1 METKFLSD
9 GRKVAVLGKLNAQES
24 IVQEIFVTESGVEI
38 PSGENFTTKNL
49 HDEPVKSY
57 QAKQLELCK
66 AGIEKAN
73 QERVWIDSQIQD
85 IKNKLAAYRDILK
98 SVTMLSENINE
109 HDFSHFLDV
118 ITGNVKYAVAD
129 SGYGLPSI
137 EPAIEYMSDIKN
149 NSYGDRRYTGLRLL
163 SLFGDSNGNV
173 AYKINRY
180 SDGSGSYDDVV
191 FFNDINPAREY
202 VKNIVLN
209 RINSLNLSSVRNLQ
223 SMGITFTQNELD
235 GIRKSIQE
243 AEIKNFDNSK
253 QKHLKRKIAHE
264 ENIKSIDAVIEKL
277 LSQ

>member
-57 QAKQLELCK
+57 QAKQLEVHE
-66 AGIEKAN
+66 AGIEKAK
-73 QERVWIDSQIQD
+73 QERNRIDSQIKD
-85 IKNKLAAYRDILK
+85 IKNKLSAYRDILK

-118 ITGNVKYAVAD
+118 ITGNVKYAVQVNRY
-129 SGYGLPSI
+129 SMPEI
-137 EPAIEYMSDIKN
+137 EPAIEYMTIIEHN
-149 NSYGDRRYTGLRLL
+149 YGNRKYKGLRLL
-163 SLFGDSNGNV
+163 SVLGNSNGNL
-173 AYKINRY
+173 AYKINRWG
-180 SDGSGSYDDVV
+180 DGSGSYDDVV
-191 FFNDINPAREY
+191 FFNDIQPAREY
-202 VKNIVLN
+202 VKNIALN
-209 RINSLNLSSVRNLQ
+209 RINSLNLSSVRKLQ
-223 SMGITFTQNELD
+223 SMGITFTQNELEM
-235 GIRKSIQE
+235 IKKSIQE

-253 QKHLKRKIAHE
+253 QEHLKRKMAHA

>member
-57 QAKQLELCK
+57 QAKQLEVHEV
-66 AGIEKAN
+66 GIEKAK
-73 QERVWIDSQIQD
+73 QERNRIDSQIKD
-85 IKNKLAAYRDILK
+85 IKNKLSAYRDILK

-118 ITGNVKYAVAD
+118 ITGNVKYAVQVN
-129 SGYGLPSI
+129 SYSMPKI
-137 EPAIEYMSDIKN
+137 EPAIEYMTIIEHD
-149 NSYGDRRYTGLRLL
+149 YGNRKYKGLRLL
-163 SLFGDSNGNV
+163 SVLGNSNGNL
-173 AYKINRY
+173 AYKINRWG
-180 SDGSGSYDDVV
+180 DGSGGYDDVV
-191 FFNDINPAREY
+191 FFNDIQPAREY
-202 VKNIVLN
+202 VKNIALN

-223 SMGITFTQNELD
+223 SMGIKFTQNELEM
-235 GIRKSIQE
+235 IKKSILE
-243 AEIKNFDNSK
+243 TEIKGFGNST
-253 QKHLKRKIAHE
+253 QEHLKRKMAHE